1 MNSQKIMRSFS
12 VFLVAATLALS
23 GCTVPQKANKKNMVS
38 TQSTAAIQGTV
49 IAKTESGQCTD
60 NFDLLKKLN
69 PHAFAEYRAQFD
81 RINASYSYYRDNQGL
96 MEKDPKEV
104 MTLTLNDKL
113 NLICDRVKSQTFI
126 EIRNRMG
133 AISKI

>member
-1 MNSQKIMRSFS
+1 M
-12 VFLVAATLALS
+12 
-23 GCTVPQKANKKNMVS
+23 
-38 TQSTAAIQGTV
+38 
-49 IAKTESGQCTD
+49 AKTESRQCTD

-69 PHAFAEYRAQFD
+69 PTAFSIYRSQFD
-81 RINASYSYYRDNQGL
+81 SINASYSYYSENEDL

-126 EIRNRMG
+126 EIRNRMNT
-133 AISKI
+133 ISKI